1 MGMSNKIF
9 CTAPFTTLRIESY
22 ANSSPEQYK
31 DLGVVF
37 KPGCV
42 YDPSDPIPTLEEYL
56 HGQEMTEHRSNLCH
70 GTVPKSN
77 CHRCSTPEKLG
88 LQSIRLD
95 LLKKPWASDQKKIHL
110 LDIFYSNTC
119 NLGCLMCGPD
129 WSSYAADERYKAGLL
144 KERVK
149 LKNNIPVALETMN
162 QLPDLK
168 SVSFIG
174 GEFFLFRENSLIL
187 DQIIKR
193 NLGCSLFTNASLL
206 NDDMILQLEQIKEL
220 EIQVSIDGT
229 EDVYE
234 FIRYPA
240 SWEALNKNVH
250 ELKKRLSWAKMHFHI
265 VIQPLNIQNLHE
277 VYAWNNK
284 FLCQTHHQIIHTPM
298 HLSWPILLP
307 NERANVISLLKK
319 KQQQGY
325 VITKQQKQTIDDLI
339 QALDRVE
346 HSPELRTKGVNWLA
360 TLLKYRKVSDEKIRK
375 VTGVFDTLGNELIDR
390 MNQTI

>member
-22 ANSSPEQYK
+22 NNSSTDHK

-42 YDPSDPIPTLEEYL
+42 YDPMTPISSLDEYL
-56 HGQEMTEHRSNLCH
+56 DGSEMSAHRDNLCN
-70 GTVPKSN
+70 GTVPRLN

-95 LLKKPWASDQKKIHL
+95 LLKKPWASDQKKIYL
-110 LDIFYSNTC
+110 LDIFYGNTC
-119 NLGCLMCGPD
+119 NLGCLMCGPE
-129 WSSYAADERYKAGLL
+129 WSSYAAEERYKAGLL

-149 LKNNIPVALETMN
+149 SKNNIPVALRTMKK
-162 QLPDLK
+162 LPDLK

-174 GEFFLFRENSLIL
+174 GEFFIVKENVLIL
-187 DQIIKR
+187 DQIIEM
-193 NLGCSLFTNASLL
+193 NLGCSISTNASLL
-206 NDDMILQLEQIKEL
+206 DDKMIAKLEQIKDL
-220 EIQVSIDGT
+220 EVQISVDGT

-234 FIRYPA
+234 LIRFPA
-240 SWEALNKNVH
+240 SWEVFTKNVQ
-250 ELKKRLSWAKMHFHI
+250 ELKKRLSWAKIHFNI

-277 VYAWNNK
+277 VYECNNK
-284 FLCQTHHQIIHTPM
+284 FLCHTHHQIIDTPF
-298 HLSWPILLP
+298 HLSWPILLLE
-307 NERANVISLLKK
+307 ERNRVSTLLKE
-319 KQQQGY
+319 KQQQKY
-325 VITKQQKQTIDDLI
+325 AITKQQKQTIDDLI

-346 HSPELRTKGVNWLA
+346 HSPELRAKAVTWLS
-360 TLLKYRKVSDEKIRK
+360 TLLKYRKVSNHKIKK

-390 MNQTI
+390 MNQTA